1 MNIWKP
7 SGITSHTAVNRVRR
21 ILNIKRVG
29 HTGTLDPMAEG
40 VLPICIGKAT
50 RTADLIAGA
59 KKGYRAAIKLGIT
72 TDTEDITGTVLTSCT
87 PDVTP
92 EQINVVSEEFVGEI
106 LQVPPMYSAVHH
118 NGKRLYELARQGVTV
133 ERKSRQITIHSLTVS
148 DIMDDSFCIDVICS
162 KGTYIRTLCADIGQK
177 LGCGATMTA
186 LTRTRSG
193 IFTADT
199 AVTLEDFE
207 KDPEKYIIPIDRLFE
222 SYRRVELN
230 ADDVKR
236 VKTGLSPRTR
246 IAEGTICRL
255 YSEDGEFLCISESR
269 KTERMNEFKMIT
281 GFYEVG

>member
-40 VLPICIGKAT
+40 VLPVCVGKAT
-50 RTADLIAGA
+50 RAADLIAGS
-59 KKGYRAAIKLGIT
+59 KKGYRAKMRLGIT
-72 TDTEDITGTVLTSCT
+72 TDTEDITGTILTSCT
-87 PDVTP
+87 PEVTP
-92 EQINVVSEEFVGEI
+92 EQIKAVSAGFVGDI
-106 LQVPPMYSAVHH
+106 LQTPPMYSAVHH

-133 ERKSRQITIHSLTVS
+133 ERKQRQITIHSLSVS
-148 DIMDDSFCIDVICS
+148 DIIGDEMSIDVICS

-207 KDPEKYIIPIDRLFE
+207 KDPEKHIIPVDRLFE
-222 SYRRVELN
+222 NYRRVELSD
-230 ADDVKR
+230 DDVKR

-255 YSEDGEFLCISESR
+255 YSGSGEFLCISESR
-269 KTERMNEFKMIT
+269 KAERSNEFKMIT